1 MRLQKVP
8 PPFARFVVRSIK
20 TMQEMFTFSSQFNG
34 RVLTSITALSPGHL
48 VLVKLVN
55 IFSNFPSRDDFFPD
69 IARKEHGSHG
79 TFNNELFF
87 FSRG

>member
-8 PPFARFVVRSIK
+8 PPFARFVVRSMK

-34 RVLTSITALSPGHL
+34 SALTSTIGLLPSHL
-48 VLVKLVN
+48 VLVKLMD
-55 IFSNFPSRDDFFPD
+55 IFSNSPSRDDLFSG

-79 TFNNELFF
+79 TFNDELIF